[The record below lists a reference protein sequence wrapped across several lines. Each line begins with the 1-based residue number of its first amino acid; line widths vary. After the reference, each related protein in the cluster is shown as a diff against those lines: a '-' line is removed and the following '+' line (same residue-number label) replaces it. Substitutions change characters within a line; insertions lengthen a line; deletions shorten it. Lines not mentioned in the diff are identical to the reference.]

1 MTHDD
6 HRDREGFWPG
16 WTVQSAALLAFT
28 GLAFGLAIIA
38 VGITLFAGPERMRS
52 ELVAS
57 LIQVLLIAMAVCAI
71 FAWLNPANTALLAR
85 GFKHVLSIQRA
96 AVGSFGI
103 ASAATVAILVFVALS
118 AMFST
123 EVEHG
128 LYLLAAIEFLLKL
141 AAISAIIVLIT
152 MRRPAQVVVTP
163 ADPAAPVVVDEPERG
178 RLEFGSLT
186 FAFGLVVIAGLVVP
200 TDDLMRLAN
209 MFFGGDK
216 KVEDYLPQR
225 SVVTVD
231 DGLSEAMVDAIEDM
245 PWLSAEL
252 AVLNSQDRN
261 EVALGMQAQ
270 IESVLYGVEVENAK
284 RVGAWPLLEAICYGR
299 HDTMIFAN
307 ADNKV
312 LAEHLAYLSV
322 EGLVEYPYGDVN
334 AIELTRH
341 GALAMSKYL
350 DKNSLPACDLPD
362 PVGDEPTSMG
372 TTASPAIIARVNR
385 IDPSQVDQT
394 ISGASSVQEIEIASG
409 AVFRLSLSPG
419 NYRASLQAIGSVD
432 PFLQL
437 FDANGE
443 LVDENDDSGFTGAFD
458 SELRFTI
465 VPGGKYYL
473 RASSYDGRQGSARL
487 VVQDAAIELD
497 PTVDFSAQQIA
508 REAPVTPLGEIAVV
522 PPDGAAFSYQA
533 TETGEHA
540 FTFAPASESD
550 QSGVDLVGVLFR
562 LDGDQLTEIASDDDS
577 GSNGLLPLVTAS
589 LEEGKNYILVLKHF
603 ERLLATQTS
612 VVVTIDYPSG
622 SSNGVPSPDP
632 GLPVEPTPTDPEAP
646 AALAPPQVDNPSGSG
661 GSQSDPS
668 LPLGPPA

>member
-1 MTHDD
+1 MADD
-6 HRDREGFWPG
+6 DLRDQRRDWPRL
-16 WTVQSAALLAFT
+16 TVQGAALLAFM
-28 GLAFGLAIIA
+28 GLALGIAIIA
-38 VGITLFAGPERMRS
+38 IGIALFAEPQRLRTD
-52 ELVAS
+52 VVTNV
-57 LIQVLLIAMAVCAI
+57 IQVLLIAMAVCGI
-71 FAWLNPANTALLAR
+71 FAWLNPANTGLLAR

-103 ASAATVAILVFVALS
+103 ASAATVAILIFIALS

-152 MRRPAQVVVTP
+152 MRRPAQVVVNP
-163 ADPAAPVVVDEPERG
+163 AEAAPVVVDEPERG

-209 MFFGGDK
+209 MFFGGEK
-216 KVEDYLPQR
+216 TVEDYLPQR
-225 SVVTVD
+225 SVVTVE
-231 DGLSEAMVDAIEDM
+231 DGLSEVMVDAIEDI
-245 PWLSAEL
+245 PWLSAQL
-252 AVLNSQDRN
+252 AVLSSQERN
-261 EVALGMQAQ
+261 EVALAIQAQ

-307 ADNKV
+307 SDNKV

-322 EGLVEYPYGDVN
+322 EGLVEYPYADVN

-362 PVGDEPTSMG
+362 PLRSE
-372 TTASPAIIARVNR
+372 TASTDIASPVIVARVSR
-385 IDPSQVDQT
+385 IDPDEVEQT
-394 ISGASSVQEIEIASG
+394 ISGLSTVQEIEISSG
-409 AVFRLSLSPG
+409 TVFRLSLPAG

-443 LVDENDDSGFTGAFD
+443 LVDENDDGGFTGAFD

-473 RASSYDGRQGSARL
+473 RASSYDGRQGIARL
-487 VVQDAAIELD
+487 LVQDASIEID

-508 REAPVTPLGEIAVV
+508 REVPATPLGEVAVV
-522 PPDGAAFSYQA
+522 PPDGASFSYQA
-533 TETGEHA
+533 TETGEH
-540 FTFAPASESD
+540 TFSFLPETASD
-550 QSGVDLVGVLFR
+550 QTGIDLVGVLFR
-562 LDGDQLTEIASDDDS
+562 RDGDRLTEIASDDD
-577 GSNGLLPLVTAS
+577 GGTNGLYPLVTAS
-589 LEEGKNYILVLKHF
+589 LEEGKDYILVLKHF
-603 ERLLATQTS
+603 ESLLASQTS
-612 VVVTIDYPSG
+612 VVVTITTPSG
-622 SSNGVPSPDP
+622 SSGGQTAADAGAVDTIAP
-632 GLPVEPTPTDPEAP
+632 LPAETVEAP
-646 AALAPPQVDNPSGSG
+646 AA
-661 GSQSDPS
+661 
-668 LPLGPPA
+668 PPATLP

>member
-1 MTHDD
+1 MAHDD
-6 HRDREGFWPG
+6 HQGDGVG
-16 WTVQSAALLAFT
+16 LGLTVQAVALLAFI
-28 GLAFGLAIIA
+28 GLALGITIIA
-38 VGITLFAGPERMRS
+38 IGIALFSEPERLRS
-52 ELVAS
+52 ELIVNV
-57 LIQVLLIAMAVCAI
+57 IQVLLIAMAVSGV
-71 FAWLNPANTALLAR
+71 FAWLNRANTDLLAR
-85 GFKHVLSIQRA
+85 GFKHLLSIQRA
-96 AVGSFGI
+96 AVGSFAI
-103 ASAATVAILVFVALS
+103 ASAATVAILIFVALS
-118 AMFST
+118 AMFAT

-128 LYLLAAIEFLLKL
+128 LYLLRAIEFLLKL

-152 MRRPAQVVVTP
+152 MRRPAQTVVVP
-163 ADPAAPVVVDEPERG
+163 ANPAAPAVVEEPEQG

-225 SVVTVD
+225 SVVTVE

-252 AVLNSQDRN
+252 AVLSSQDRN

-307 ADNKV
+307 SDNKV

-350 DKNSLPACDLPD
+350 DKNSLPACDLPEPLRD
-362 PVGDEPTSMG
+362 DPTSTG
-372 TTASPAIIARVNR
+372 TTASPAIIARVDR
-385 IDPSQVDQT
+385 IDPTQVDQT
-394 ISGASSVQEIEIASG
+394 ISGLSTLQEIEIASG
-409 AVFRLSLSPG
+409 AIFRLSLSPG

-443 LVDENDDSGFTGAFD
+443 LVDENDDGGFTGAFD

-465 VPGGKYYL
+465 GPGGKYYL
-473 RASSYDGRQGSARL
+473 RASSYDGRQGIARL
-487 VVQDAAIELD
+487 MVQDAAIEID

-508 REAPVTPLGEIAVV
+508 REVPATPLGEIAVV
-522 PPDGAAFSYQA
+522 PPEGAAFSYQA
-533 TETGEHA
+533 TETGEH
-540 FTFAPASESD
+540 TFAFAPESGSD
-550 QSGVDLVGVLFR
+550 QTGIDLVGVLFR
-562 LDGDQLTEIASDDDS
+562 LDGDRLTEIASDDD
-577 GSNGLLPLVTAS
+577 GGANGLFPLVTAP
-589 LEEGKNYILVLKHF
+589 LEAGNDYILVLKHF
-603 ERLLATQTS
+603 ESLLASQTS
-612 VVVTIDYPSG
+612 VIVTITTPSG
-622 SSNGVPSPDP
+622 SSNGVPADDVGSVEVTDP
-632 GLPVEPTPTDPEAP
+632 AQAEPEAP
-646 AALAPPQVDNPSGSG
+646 VAPPTA
-661 GSQSDPS
+661 
-668 LPLGPPA
+668 LP